1 MEVVRL
7 LLKNSDCSLSEAD
20 TAVCRSFPGLL
31 TPEKSLVTTCLDSY
45 GEQGQHVPGRWRLR
59 EQDMPKAR
67 RQDLVS
73 ARELLRKL
81 GERLG
86 YQVETISTG
95 GEAAR
100 PGTTPTFWRMSG
112 EVEYVFYVLA
122 SAAISEPV
130 FAREYQA
137 VKYGFIILPG
147 SRSNLVDY
155 KLRNDPLLRQEVLK
169 RWKFIKYRH
178 LRQLAGSPVLT
189 CENFLEQVDLDPV
202 TYTAPQ
208 MRML

>member
-1 MEVVRL
+1 M
-7 LLKNSDCSLSEAD
+7 
-20 TAVCRSFPGLL
+20 
-31 TPEKSLVTTCLDSY
+31 
-45 GEQGQHVPGRWRLR
+45 
-59 EQDMPKAR
+59 
-67 RQDLVS
+67 
-73 ARELLRKL
+73 AREILQKL

-86 YQVETISTG
+86 YQVETRSKG

-100 PGTTPTFWRMSG
+100 PGSTPTFWQASG
-112 EVEYVFYVLA
+112 EVEFVFYILA

-130 FAREYQA
+130 FASEFQT
-137 VKYGFIILPG
+137 VKHGLIILPG

-178 LRQLAGSPVLT
+178 LRQLAGNPVLT
-189 CENFLEQVDLDPV
+189 RENFLEQVDLDPV
-202 TYTAPQ
+202 TYSAPQ